1 MGNLLNN
8 LRDTIA
14 QLATIELRRPENLFM
29 HLQIFDLT
37 LTLILKIL
45 RNIEKINDEEIPIF
59 LFSFWRFDKTWF
71 LLKIFLIF
79 CEKKNKK
86 ILGCWPYMYL
96 ELYFYSS

>member
-14 QLATIELRRPENLFM
+14 QLATIELRRPENLIM

-45 RNIEKINDEEIPIF
+45 RNIEKIND
-59 LFSFWRFDKTWF
+59 
-71 LLKIFLIF
+71 
-79 CEKKNKK
+79 
-86 ILGCWPYMYL
+86 
-96 ELYFYSS
+96 